1 MLGTRKIS
9 SALLRAL
16 DLGAIVAGFVVA
28 RNVVIQ
34 LSKERLFIGP
44 VEPDQYLALL
54 LLGLLAW
61 IGVSSYQ
68 QIYRSHR
75 VERLSFTVQCCL
87 RTLLLWGIAIMG
99 GIYLL
104 KWHDVSRQFT
114 IYFIAV
120 SGTLIIFR
128 QCTVMSITRRLRL
141 FGYDFRTALV
151 IGDAT
156 SCRRFASLLAGS
168 HPMGYRLVFT
178 STDNGDIA
186 GTQRQKLSIRS
197 LPEADEAFVIAG
209 GEEGDEKERAALEL
223 LKRGIAVHVVP
234 GLLDAGLFRQTLGN
248 VAGVPVISLESG
260 QLSKPQSFAKRLVDV
275 IGAAVVL
282 ILTAPLLVAVAALV
296 KLSSPG
302 PVLFAQKRLGKAGKP
317 FRLYKFRS
325 MRPDAEEILR
335 RTPGLYEQYVVNN
348 FKLPEGKDPRITTL
362 GAILRATSMDELPQ
376 LFNVLKGDMSLVG
389 PRPIVPLEIEKYGE
403 YSTLFMS
410 VKPGMTG
417 HWQVNGR
424 SAVEEYAKR
433 VKLDLEYVRD
443 QGVGKDLE
451 ILLRT
456 VPAVIR
462 RKGAY

>member
-1 MLGTRKIS
+1 
-9 SALLRAL
+9 
-16 DLGAIVAGFVVA
+16 
-28 RNVVIQ
+28 
-34 LSKERLFIGP
+34 
-44 VEPDQYLALL
+44 
-54 LLGLLAW
+54 
-61 IGVSSYQ
+61 
-68 QIYRSHR
+68 
-75 VERLSFTVQCCL
+75 
-87 RTLLLWGIAIMG
+87 
-99 GIYLL
+99 
-104 KWHDVSRQFT
+104 
-114 IYFIAV
+114 
-120 SGTLIIFR
+120 
-128 QCTVMSITRRLRL
+128 
-141 FGYDFRTALV
+141 
-151 IGDAT
+151 
-156 SCRRFASLLAGS
+156 
-168 HPMGYRLVFT
+168 
-178 STDNGDIA
+178 
-186 GTQRQKLSIRS
+186 
-197 LPEADEAFVIAG
+197 
-209 GEEGDEKERAALEL
+209 
-223 LKRGIAVHVVP
+223 
-234 GLLDAGLFRQTLGN
+234 
-248 VAGVPVISLESG
+248 
-260 QLSKPQSFAKRLVDV
+260 V

-335 RTPGLYEQYVVNN
+335 KTPGLYEQYVVNN
-348 FKLPEGKDPRITTL
+348 FKLPEGKDPRITAL

>member
-1 MLGTRKIS
+1 MLGTRSVS

-16 DLGAIVAGFVVA
+16 DLGAIVIGFAVA
-28 RNVVIQ
+28 RDVVIQ
-34 LSKERLFIGP
+34 LRKERLFIGP
-44 VEPDQYLALL
+44 VEKDQYLALL
-54 LLGLLAW
+54 LLGVLAW

-75 VERLSFTVQCCL
+75 VERLSATVEGCL

-104 KWHDVSRQFT
+104 KLHDVSRQFT
-114 IYFIAV
+114 IYFVAV
-120 SGTLIIFR
+120 SGTLIVLR
-128 QCTVMSITRRLRL
+128 QCIAMSIARRLRL

-151 IGDAT
+151 IGDGM
-156 SCRRFASLLAGS
+156 SCRRFGSLLAGS
-168 HPMGYRLVFT
+168 HPMGYRLVFA
-178 STDNGDIA
+178 STGSSDIA
-186 GTQRQKLSIRS
+186 GTEGRQLSIRN

-209 GEEGDEKERAALEL
+209 GEDGNEAERAALEL
-223 LKRGIAVHVVP
+223 LKRGIPVHMVP
-234 GLLDAGLFRQTLGN
+234 GLLDAGLFRQTLGD
-248 VAGVPVISLESG
+248 VAGVPVVSLESG
-260 QLSKPQSFAKRLVDV
+260 QLSKPQAFAKRLVDV
-275 IGAAVVL
+275 VGAAVVL
-282 ILTAPLLVAVAALV
+282 IVTAPLLIVVAALV

-325 MRPDAEEILR
+325 MRPDAEEVLKK
-335 RTPGLYEQYVVNN
+335 TPGLYEQYVVNN
-348 FKLPEGKDPRITTL
+348 FKLPEGKDPRITAL
-362 GAILRATSMDELPQ
+362 GAILRATSLDELPQ

-389 PRPIVPLEIEKYGE
+389 PRPIVPPEIEKYGE

>member
-1 MLGTRKIS
+1 
-9 SALLRAL
+9 
-16 DLGAIVAGFVVA
+16 
-28 RNVVIQ
+28 
-34 LSKERLFIGP
+34 
-44 VEPDQYLALL
+44 
-54 LLGLLAW
+54 
-61 IGVSSYQ
+61 
-68 QIYRSHR
+68 
-75 VERLSFTVQCCL
+75 
-87 RTLLLWGIAIMG
+87 
-99 GIYLL
+99 
-104 KWHDVSRQFT
+104 
-114 IYFIAV
+114 
-120 SGTLIIFR
+120 
-128 QCTVMSITRRLRL
+128 
-141 FGYDFRTALV
+141 
-151 IGDAT
+151 
-156 SCRRFASLLAGS
+156 
-168 HPMGYRLVFT
+168 MGYRLVFT

-335 RTPGLYEQYVVNN
+335 KTPGLYEQYVVNN
-348 FKLPEGKDPRITTL
+348 FKLPEGKDPRITAL